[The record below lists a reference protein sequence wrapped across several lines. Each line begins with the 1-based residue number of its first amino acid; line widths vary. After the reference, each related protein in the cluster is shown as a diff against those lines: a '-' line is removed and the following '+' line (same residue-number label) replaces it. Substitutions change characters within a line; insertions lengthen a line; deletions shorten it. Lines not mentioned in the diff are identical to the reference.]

1 MFAWL
6 LLIQT
11 MKIAVKEGL
20 RRRSKHEELAMC
32 WIVVL
37 MQKKEAIHTLVL
49 TLEKIKALED
59 RIATILRPELVQYYH
74 KAFYREEDTS
84 TNLGRFKVDM
94 LRVLDS
100 LVIPTTP

>member
-1 MFAWL
+1 M
-6 LLIQT
+6 
-11 MKIAVKEGL
+11 
-20 RRRSKHEELAMC
+20 LA
-32 WIVVL
+32 
-37 MQKKEAIHTLVL
+37 L

-74 KAFYREEDTS
+74 KAFYQEEDTS

>member
-1 MFAWL
+1 M
-6 LLIQT
+6 
-11 MKIAVKEGL
+11 AVIDSNNEGRCQRGP

-32 WIVVL
+32 WIVAL

-49 TLEKIKALED
+49 TLEKIKALKD
-59 RIATILRPELVQYYH
+59 RNSTILRPELVQYYH
-74 KAFYREEDTS
+74 KAFHREEDTS